1 MSLINHLFDSE
12 WRQRSDI
19 ESLKSQVANAHSRV
33 AMARVGE
40 ANAAEQIEE
49 LNTRVGKLNLVVE
62 ALFRTMTQQGL
73 IKPNE
78 FTEMLRAIDL
88 EDGELDGQRN
98 EPRPNVPE
106 WCPDC
111 EAKINP
117 AKTYCMFC
125 GLRFEDA
132 DSN

>member
-1 MSLINHLFDSE
+1 MSLINHLFDNE

-19 ESLKSQVANAHSRV
+19 ESLKSQVATAHTQASLTRV
-33 AMARVGE
+33 SE
-40 ANAAEQIEE
+40 ASTNEQFEH
-49 LNTRVGKLNLVVE
+49 LKARVGKLNLVVE

-78 FTEMLRAIDL
+78 FTELLREIDL

-111 EAKINP
+111 EAKIHP

-125 GLRFEDA
+125 GRRFD
-132 DSN
+132 DVK